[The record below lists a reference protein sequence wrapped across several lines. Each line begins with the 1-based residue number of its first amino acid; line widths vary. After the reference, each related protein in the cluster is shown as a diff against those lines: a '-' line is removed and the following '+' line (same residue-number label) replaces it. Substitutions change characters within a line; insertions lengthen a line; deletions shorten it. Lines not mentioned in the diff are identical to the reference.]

1 MSGRRRASAVL
12 LCFALAACGARQP
25 KAPAADIG
33 EQSAPTTS
41 SLRGGGADDSAA
53 STQDAVSA
61 VVRFVCS
68 GQRLLDTPPT
78 QLAEVI
84 RGLWSGRAADNAVTT
99 TVEQLA
105 ELRDRLDSGRGATRY
120 RQSVLAVRVESAS
133 AARVEVSVWW
143 VGVLSR
149 EGAVLPQAQWTTSLV
164 TVIRED
170 GGWRV
175 DAESSELGPVPDST
189 SDSEPISHEEFE
201 RRLAGFVDWEAT
213 Q

>member
-1 MSGRRRASAVL
+1 MRSARGRAAVF
-12 LCFALAACGARQP
+12 LCLALTACGARQTDTAKEEVDEP
-25 KAPAADIG
+25 PTSSADG
-33 EQSAPTTS
+33 GAVNVDGPTTTS
-41 SLRGGGADDSAA
+41 GA
-53 STQDAVSA
+53 VEA

-68 GQRLLDTPPT
+68 GQRLLDTPPAR
-78 QLAEVI
+78 LAEAI
-84 RGLWSGRAADNAVTT
+84 RSLWSSRAADNAVTAS
-99 TVEQLA
+99 VEQLA

-120 RQSVLAVRVESAS
+120 RQSVIAVRVESAS
-133 AARVEVSVWW
+133 AARVQVSAWW

-175 DAESSELGPVPDST
+175 DEESSEPGPVPDST

-213 Q
+213 R

>member
-1 MSGRRRASAVL
+1 MRSARGWAAVF
-12 LCFALAACGARQP
+12 LCLALTACGARQTDTP
-25 KAPAADIG
+25 KEEVDEPPTSSADG
-33 EQSAPTTS
+33 GAVNVDGPTTTS
-41 SLRGGGADDSAA
+41 
-53 STQDAVSA
+53 DAVEA

-68 GQRLLDTPPT
+68 GQRLLDTPPA
-78 QLAEVI
+78 QLAEAI
-84 RGLWSGRAADNAVTT
+84 RSLWSSRAADNAVTA
-99 TVEQLA
+99 TVDQLA

-133 AARVEVSVWW
+133 AARVQVSAWW

-175 DAESSELGPVPDST
+175 DEESSEPGPVPDST

-201 RRLAGFVDWEAT
+201 RRLTGFVDWEAT

>member
-1 MSGRRRASAVL
+1 MSGLRRAGAVL

-25 KAPAADIG
+25 KTPDDDIS
-33 EQSAPTTS
+33 EQSTRTTS
-41 SLRGGGADDSAA
+41 SLRGGGDDDSAA
-53 STQDAVSA
+53 TTQDAVSA

-120 RQSVLAVRVESAS
+120 RQGVIAVRVESAS
-133 AARVEVSVWW
+133 AARVEVSAWW

-149 EGAVLPQAQWTTSLV
+149 EGAVAPQAQWTTSLV

>member
-1 MSGRRRASAVL
+1 MRSARGWAAVF
-12 LCFALAACGARQP
+12 LCLALTACGARQTDTP
-25 KAPAADIG
+25 KDEVVEPPTSSADVG
-33 EQSAPTTS
+33 AVNVDGPTTTS
-41 SLRGGGADDSAA
+41 GA
-53 STQDAVSA
+53 VEA

-68 GQRLLDTPPT
+68 GQRLLDTPPA
-78 QLAEVI
+78 QLAEAI
-84 RGLWSGRAADNAVTT
+84 RSLWSSRAADNAVTA

-120 RQSVLAVRVESAS
+120 RQSVIAVRVESAS
-133 AARVEVSVWW
+133 AARVQVSAWW

-149 EGAVLPQAQWTTSLV
+149 EGAVVPQAQWTTSRV

-201 RRLAGFVDWEAT
+201 RRLAGFVNWEAT

>member
-1 MSGRRRASAVL
+1 MRSARGWAAVF
-12 LCFALAACGARQP
+12 LCLALTACGARQTDTP
-25 KAPAADIG
+25 NEEVDEPPTSSADG
-33 EQSAPTTS
+33 GAVNVDGPTTT
-41 SLRGGGADDSAA
+41 GGA
-53 STQDAVSA
+53 VEA

-78 QLAEVI
+78 QLAEAI
-84 RGLWSGRAADNAVTT
+84 RSLWSSRAADNAVTT

-120 RQSVLAVRVESAS
+120 RQSVIAVRVESAS
-133 AARVEVSVWW
+133 AARVQVSAWW

-175 DAESSELGPVPDST
+175 DAESSEPGPVPDST

-201 RRLAGFVDWEAT
+201 RRLTGFVDWEAT

>member
-1 MSGRRRASAVL
+1 VRGLRRAGAVL
-12 LCFALAACGARQP
+12 LCFALPACGARQAEP
-25 KAPAADIG
+25 PDHDVG
-33 EQSAPTTS
+33 EQSTLTIPQ
-41 SLRGGGADDSAA
+41 LRGAGVYE
-53 STQDAVSA
+53 STATTPDAIAA

-78 QLAEVI
+78 QLPEVI
-84 RGLWSGRAADNAVTT
+84 RGLWSSRAADSAVTT

-120 RQSVLAVRVESAS
+120 RQSVMAVRVESAS
-133 AARVEVSVWW
+133 AARVEVSAWW

-170 GGWRV
+170 GGWHV
-175 DAESSELGPVPDST
+175 DEESSEPGPVPDST
-189 SDSEPISHEEFE
+189 SDSEPISHEDFE

>member
-1 MSGRRRASAVL
+1 MSGLRRASAVL

-25 KAPAADIG
+25 KAPDDDVG
-33 EQSAPTTS
+33 EQSTPTTS
-41 SLRGGGADDSAA
+41 SLRGGGADDSTAT
-53 STQDAVSA
+53 TQDAVAA

-68 GQRLLDTPPT
+68 GQQLLDTPPT

-84 RGLWSGRAADNAVTT
+84 RGLWSGRAADNAVTA
-99 TVEQLA
+99 TVEQLT

-120 RQSVLAVRVESAS
+120 RQSVIAVRVESAS
-133 AARVEVSVWW
+133 AARVQVSAWW

-175 DAESSELGPVPDST
+175 DEESSEPGPVPDST

>member
-1 MSGRRRASAVL
+1 MRSARGWAAVF
-12 LCFALAACGARQP
+12 LCLGLTACGARQTDTP
-25 KAPAADIG
+25 KEEVDEPPTSSADG
-33 EQSAPTTS
+33 GAVNVDGPTTTS
-41 SLRGGGADDSAA
+41 GAV
-53 STQDAVSA
+53 QA

-68 GQRLLDTPPT
+68 GQRLLDTPPA
-78 QLAEVI
+78 QLAESI
-84 RGLWSGRAADNAVTT
+84 RSLWSSRAADNAVTA
-99 TVEQLA
+99 TVDQLA

-120 RQSVLAVRVESAS
+120 RQSVIAVRVESAS
-133 AARVEVSVWW
+133 AARVEVSAWW

-149 EGAVLPQAQWTTSLV
+149 EGAVLPQAQWTTSRV

-201 RRLAGFVDWEAT
+201 RRLAGFVNWEAT

>member
-1 MSGRRRASAVL
+1 MRSARGWAAVL
-12 LCFALAACGARQP
+12 LCLALTACGARQTDTP
-25 KAPAADIG
+25 NGEVDEPPTSFADSG
-33 EQSAPTTS
+33 AVNVDGPTTTS
-41 SLRGGGADDSAA
+41 GA
-53 STQDAVSA
+53 VEA

-68 GQRLLDTPPT
+68 GQRLLDTPPA
-78 QLAEVI
+78 QLAEAI
-84 RGLWSGRAADNAVTT
+84 RSLWSSRAADNAVTA
-99 TVEQLA
+99 TVEKLA

-120 RQSVLAVRVESAS
+120 RQSVLAFRVESAS
-133 AARVEVSVWW
+133 AARVEVSAWW

-149 EGAVLPQAQWTTSLV
+149 EGAVLPQAQWTTSRV

-175 DAESSELGPVPDST
+175 DAESSEPGPVPDST

-201 RRLAGFVDWEAT
+201 RRLMGFVDWEAT

>member
-1 MSGRRRASAVL
+1 MRAARRGVAVL

-25 KAPAADIG
+25 EAPDHGPDEQPTSTPSDDHNAGAA
-33 EQSAPTTS
+33 ETAVT
-41 SLRGGGADDSAA
+41 A
-53 STQDAVSA
+53 QDAVAS

-84 RGLWSGRAADNAVTT
+84 RGLWSSRAADNAVTA

-105 ELRDRLDSGRGATRY
+105 ELRDRLDSGRGVTRY

-149 EGAVLPQAQWTTSLV
+149 EGAVLPQAHWTTSLI

-175 DAESSELGPVPDST
+175 DEESSEPGPVPDST
-189 SDSEPISHEEFE
+189 SDRVPISHEEFE
-201 RRLAGFVDWEAT
+201 RQLAGFVDWEST